1 MIIKDK
7 CVVITGAGRG
17 LGKAMAILLSAKA
30 PNLCLVDVDEA
41 AAKATAAECE
51 GNGAKAIG
59 VRADVTNEDDVVAL
73 FNRAKEAFGSIDALI
88 NNAGIL
94 RDGLLIKARDGEV
107 ISRMSLQDWQQV
119 IDVNL
124 TGVFLCGRE
133 AATHM
138 IASGQGGVIINISSI
153 SSAGNAGQSNYA
165 AAKAGVSA
173 LTVTWAKE
181 LARYGIRVAD
191 IAPGFTD
198 TEMVAAMPPQAREKV
213 TAMIPVR
220 RLARPEEIAH
230 TAAYILENDYVNGRS
245 LAVDGGLRL

>member
-1 MIIKDK
+1 MIIKDH
-7 CVVITGAGRG
+7 CIVITGAGRG
-17 LGKAMAILLSAKA
+17 LGRAMATLLSHKL
-30 PNLCLVDVDEA
+30 PKLCIVDVDA
-41 AAKATAAECE
+41 ASAEATAKMCRE
-51 GNGAKAIG
+51 NGAETIA

-73 FNRAKEAFGSIDALI
+73 FNRAKAEFGRIDALV

-94 RDGLLIKARDGEV
+94 RDAMLVKVHDGEV
-107 ISRMSLQDWQQV
+107 VSRMSLEDWQRV

-138 IASGQGGVIINISSI
+138 IGSNEGGVIINISSI

-181 LARYGIRVAD
+181 LGRFGIRVAD

-198 TEMVAAMPPQAREKV
+198 TEMVASMKPQARERV

-220 RLARPEEIAH
+220 RLAKPEEIAH
-230 TAAYILENDYVNGRS
+230 TVAYILENDYVNGRT

>member
-1 MIIKDK
+1 MNIKDR
-7 CVVITGAGRG
+7 CIVITGAGRG
-17 LGKAMAILLSAKA
+17 LGRAMAGLLAAKQ
-30 PNLCLVDVDEA
+30 PKLCLVDVDA
-41 AAKATAAECE
+41 AAAEATARQCRDA
-51 GNGAKAIG
+51 GATALAIK
-59 VRADVTNEDDVVAL
+59 ADVTCEDDVIAL
-73 FNRAKEAFGSIDALI
+73 FNRAKTECGSVDGLI
-88 NNAGIL
+88 NNAGII
-94 RDGLLIKARDGEV
+94 RDGMLVKARDGEV
-107 ISRMSLQDWQQV
+107 LSRMSLQDWQRV

-138 IASGQGGVIINISSI
+138 IDSGSGGVIINISSI
-153 SSAGNAGQSNYA
+153 SSAGNVGQSNYA

-181 LARYGIRVAD
+181 LGRHGIRVAA

-198 TEMVAAMPPQAREKV
+198 TEMVASMRPQAREKV
-213 TAMIPVR
+213 TAMIPVQ

-230 TAAYILENDYVNGRS
+230 TALYILENDYVNGRS